1 MSRSSVA
8 ERTIQANGVQLCTE
22 PFGDTVHAP
31 ILLIMGIGSSMLWW
45 EEDFCRMLAG
55 GGRYVIR
62 YDHRDTGRSVT
73 YEPGR
78 PEYTGADL
86 TADAVGVLDGFGL
99 SAAHL
104 VGVSAGGGIAQEVA
118 LDSADRVLSLTLIST
133 SPATPG
139 DRDLPPPT
147 PEFGRFVA
155 TAEVD
160 WSNPDSVID
169 YSVDYSRI
177 LAGGERAFDEA
188 RVRKLVRRDVER
200 ARDFAAVQ
208 NHDLM
213 SHGEGSLKP
222 LPSIA
227 APTLVIHG
235 TADPMFPIEHG
246 EALAEEI
253 PSARLLRL
261 RGAGHGVE
269 RADWE
274 AIVAAILEHTAAAEG
289 APP

>member
-1 MSRSSVA
+1 MA
-8 ERTIQANGVQLCTE
+8 ERTIEANGVELCTE
-22 PFGDTVHAP
+22 PFGDTAHPP

-86 TADAVGVLDGFGL
+86 TADAVGVLDGFGI

-133 SPATPG
+133 SPATRG

-147 PEFGRFVA
+147 AEFGRFVA

-160 WSNPDSVID
+160 WSDPESVID
-169 YSVDYSRI
+169 YLVDYSRM

-188 RVRKLVRRDVER
+188 RSVSSSAATSSGRGTSPRCRTTTSCPTAKDR
-200 ARDFAAVQ
+200 A
-208 NHDLM
+208 
-213 SHGEGSLKP
+213 KP
-222 LPSIA
+222 LSSIT

-235 TADPMFPIEHG
+235 TADPMFPLEHG
-246 EALAEEI
+246 EALADGDPRCQAAALE
-253 PSARLLRL
+253 
-261 RGAGHGVE
+261 GAGHGVY
-269 RADWE
+269 RDDWE
-274 AIVAAILEHTAAAEG
+274 TIVDAILEHT
-289 APP
+289 

>member
-1 MSRSSVA
+1 MA
-8 ERTIQANGVQLCTE
+8 ERTIEANGVELCTE
-22 PFGDTVHAP
+22 PFGDTAHPP

-86 TADAVGVLDGFGL
+86 TADAAGVLDGFGI

-133 SPATPG
+133 SPATGG

-147 PEFGRFVA
+147 PEFSRFVA
-155 TAEVD
+155 TAEAD

-169 YSVDYSRI
+169 YLVGYSRI
-177 LAGGERAFDEA
+177 LAGGKRAFDEVQ
-188 RVRKLVRRDVER
+188 VRELVRRDVER

-213 SHGEGSLKP
+213 SHGEGSPK
-222 LPSIA
+222 
-227 APTLVIHG
+227 APVVDHCPDARHPRHRRPDVPAQARRG
-235 TADPMFPIEHG
+235 SSRGHPRCQATAPRRCGPWG
-246 EALAEEI
+246 RSSRLG
-253 PSARLLRL
+253 ARRP
-261 RGAGHGVE
+261 RDRRTHH
-269 RADWE
+269 RA
-274 AIVAAILEHTAAAEG
+274 
-289 APP
+289 